1 MFNEVL
7 ERLEDRLFWEV
18 LRGLGKLGNGGSVE
32 GLAEGFC
39 CVLAL
44 RVGDD
49 EIGWGLNETFQ
60 LGIMEVYAS

>member
-1 MFNEVL
+1 MVWG
-7 ERLEDRLFWEV
+7 RI
-18 LRGLGKLGNGGSVE
+18 G
-32 GLAEGFC
+32 GLAQGFCLRLC

-60 LGIMEVYAS
+60 LGIMEVYASW